1 MSEDMDKAA
10 LKQQVC
16 AAIDAKR
23 NEIINF
29 GKWCRANPELG
40 YAEYKTSAAV
50 KEQLTAAGV
59 KDIETVA
66 ITGLKGWIRGENN
79 AASGAQSAPSVM
91 VIGELDA
98 VISPQHPYANP
109 ETGAAHACGHA
120 AQLAVLAGVA
130 IGISTVTKHLHGNVC
145 FAATPAEEFIQIGER
160 QEMRRI
166 GKIDWL
172 GGKQQMIAEGAFDDI
187 DMAMMIHAETDFLGP
202 GGHIVTGGSSLGFIG
217 KDIRFIGKEAHAG
230 VAPWLGINAL
240 NAANLSMQAINALRE
255 TFRDTDSVRV
265 HPIITKG
272 GDIVSTVPAD
282 VRMECFVRAG
292 SPQAMKEV
300 NTKVNRAV
308 RGCSHALGVKVEIN
322 DIAGYYPLMQNPDIG
337 KLFGDNARSIA
348 PNALVEDGILFG
360 GSTDMGDVTWLLPS
374 IHPTVNGFSGAL
386 HSLHLDIADDE
397 LAYIL
402 PAKLMAA
409 TVVDLLADSATCA
422 LDIKKAYPRKTKEEY
437 ASFWANIL
445 E

>member
-1 MSEDMDKAA
+1 MDK

-16 AAIDAKR
+16 AAIDANR
-23 NEIINF
+23 DAIIEF

-50 KEQLTAAGV
+50 KEKLTAAGV
-59 KDIETVA
+59 KDIQNVA
-66 ITGLKGWIRGENN
+66 ITGLKGWIRGKSGV
-79 AASGAQSAPSVM
+79 AIGASSAPSVM

-120 AQLAVLAGVA
+120 AQLAVLFGVA
-130 IGISTVTKHLHGNVC
+130 MGVSAVAGQLDGDVC

-160 QEMRRI
+160 QAMRRD

-187 DMAMMIHAETDFLGP
+187 DMAMMIHAETDFAGD
-202 GGHIVTGGSSLGFIG
+202 GGHVVTGGSSLGFIG
-217 KDIRFIGKEAHAG
+217 KDIRFTGKEAHAG

-240 NAANLSMQAINALRE
+240 NAANLSMQAINSLRE

-282 VRMECFVRAG
+282 VKMECFVRAG
-292 SPQAMKEV
+292 NPQAMKEV
-300 NTKVNRAV
+300 NAKVNRAI
-308 RGCSHALGVKVEIN
+308 RGCCYALGVEVEIN
-322 DIAGYYPLMQNPDIG
+322 DIAGYYPLQQNPDIG
-337 KLFGDNARSIA
+337 KLFGDNARKLA
-348 PNALVEDGILFG
+348 PGALVEDGILFG

-374 IHPTVNGFSGAL
+374 IHPTVSGFSGAL
-386 HSLHLDIADDE
+386 HSFHLDIADDE

-402 PAKLMAA
+402 PAKLLA
-409 TVVDLLADSATCA
+409 TTVIDLLANGATRA
-422 LDIKKAYPRKTKEEY
+422 MEIKKAYPRRTKQEY
-437 ASFWANIL
+437 AEFWSSIL
-445 E
+445 EG